1 MPAQPDEPEPSA
13 PPDPSVSRETP
24 ASGQGDAQGAVG
36 EPDPAVELRDDP
48 DLELLRRHVAGD
60 PTAFAELFRANA
72 DRLWSVAFRLLH
84 DAEDA
89 ADAVQEA
96 MLSAHRRAA
105 TFRGESAVRT
115 WLHRIT
121 VNAALDRL
129 RRQAARPTTVP
140 MPTTPEGDER
150 EPPDPRDAHAEGELR
165 LDIASG
171 LARLP
176 AALRAAVVL
185 VDVEGLPVAQV
196 SELLGVPVGT
206 VKSRAARGRARLAAE
221 LGYLRPG
228 NQPGAPAV
236 FQRREVIGG
245 GS

>member
-1 MPAQPDEPEPSA
+1 MPLSQQDDAAGTDA
-13 PPDPSVSRETP
+13 
-24 ASGQGDAQGAVG
+24 AGDVDAAT
-36 EPDPAVELRDDP
+36 ERRDDP
-48 DLELLRRHVAGD
+48 DLDLLRRHVAGD

-129 RRQAARPTTVP
+129 RRQAARPATVP
-140 MPTTPEGDER
+140 MPTTPAGAER

-165 LDIASG
+165 LDIAG
-171 LARLP
+171 ALARLP
-176 AALRAAVVL
+176 AQLRAAVVL

-196 SELLGVPVGT
+196 AELLGVPVGT
-206 VKSRAARGRARLAAE
+206 VKSRAARGRARLATE

-228 NQPGAPAV
+228 NQPAAPAV
-236 FQRREVIGG
+236 FQRREVIGDE
-245 GS
+245 S

>member
-1 MPAQPDEPEPSA
+1 MPADS
-13 PPDPSVSRETP
+13 D
-24 ASGQGDAQGAVG
+24 
-36 EPDPAVELRDDP
+36 ELRTPDSSAAPDGTDASTADRPDDP
-48 DLELLRRHVAGD
+48 DLVLLRRHVAGD
-60 PTAFAELFRANA
+60 PAAFAELFRANA

-105 TFRGESAVRT
+105 TFRGESTVRT

-129 RRQAARPTTVP
+129 RRQAARPSTVP
-140 MPTTPEGDER
+140 MPTTPDGAER
-150 EPPDPRDAHAEGELR
+150 EPADPRDAHAEGELR
-165 LDIASG
+165 LDVSDA

-176 AALRAAVVL
+176 SPLRAAVVL
-185 VDVEGLPVAQV
+185 VDIEGLPVAQV
-196 SELLGVPVGT
+196 AELLDVPVGT
-206 VKSRAARGRARLAAE
+206 VKSRAARGRARLAGE

-228 NQPGAPAV
+228 NQPTTPTV
-236 FQRREVIGG
+236 FQEGG
-245 GS
+245 R

>member
-1 MPAQPDEPEPSA
+1 MSDQPGEPGPDGA
-13 PPDPSVSRETP
+13 ADVTDRPDPSGRMP
-24 ASGQGDAQGAVG
+24 
-36 EPDPAVELRDDP
+36 DP
-48 DLELLRRHVAGD
+48 DLALLRRHVAGD
-60 PTAFAELFRANA
+60 PAAFAELFRANA

-105 TFRGESAVRT
+105 TFRGESTVRT

-129 RRQAARPTTVP
+129 RRQAARPSTVP
-140 MPTTPEGDER
+140 MPTTPDGAER
-150 EPPDPRDAHAEGELR
+150 EPADPRDAHAEGELR
-165 LDIASG
+165 LDISDA

-176 AALRAAVVL
+176 APLRAAVVL

-196 SELLGVPVGT
+196 AELLEVPVGT
-206 VKSRAARGRARLAAE
+206 VKSRAARGRARLAGE

-228 NQPGAPAV
+228 NDPAAPTV
-236 FQRREVIGG
+236 FQEGG
-245 GS
+245 R

>member
-1 MPAQPDEPEPSA
+1 MP
-13 PPDPSVSRETP
+13 T
-24 ASGQGDAQGAVG
+24 SGQSDAPDSAGG
-36 EPDPAVELRDDP
+36 EPDSEAERRDDP

-105 TFRGESAVRT
+105 AFRGESAVRT

-140 MPTTPEGDER
+140 MPTTPEGEER

-165 LDIASG
+165 LDIADA

-176 AALRAAVVL
+176 AQLRAAVVL

-196 SELLGVPVGT
+196 AELLDVPVGT
-206 VKSRAARGRARLAAE
+206 VKSRASRGRARLAAE

-228 NQPGAPAV
+228 NQPAAPAV